1 MFKSRGSFSAER
13 DSAPPRTFLTP
24 RAAMAAPT
32 NEGAAPPSP
41 PACTVIAA
49 VLQNRA
55 REVGVALF
63 DKRGG
68 PSLDLEQHVE
78 VGESHATTLCEL
90 QRARP
95 GVILT
100 LAGDRGG
107 ALGDALA
114 RFARAHDCAL
124 VELPRKQFGARPP
137 HTAVRT
143 VAPVASKQLCAA
155 RPSAHDPTP
164 RPQTDDIVGADLVA
178 RCARRG
184 SRLAPN
190 PKDAYLAFAAAA
202 AVLQFV
208 EHGGV
213 ERATNDAENSLEP
226 LVGRRRHRWEPFPLH
241 EAARA
246 SPGTVVVTC
255 CRNEHFIAL
264 DPAAARVLEIARP
277 LGPTGEPVAE
287 PKRSNPNRSSKPPIN
302 PRTDPVGAAN
312 ARDSRARPHA
322 RRSLLGLLDTCATRG
337 GSRLMKAS
345 LLQPLRDH
353 ATINARLDAVEELL
367 RSGGLAHECRRRLTA
382 TAGGKDVEAVTSMFA
397 EPRRRPSAP
406 HSAPHSAPEGG
417 APAGKATQ
425 AEVRPIDANPGRVA
439 ARIRTLLDTRRAL
452 EEVPKLGD
460 ALKNTNAG
468 LLREIGEVLRDPFFA
483 GFLHRIDGVFE
494 PDVVD
499 GRSSFSAKTRQVF
512 AVKSGVDAFLD
523 IARRNFCEATEAA
536 HELIRALRERT
547 GLESPRLDYTATGMF
562 QIKVTRSDFGRYSV
576 NASHFDASLPTL
588 HAIDTL
594 GDDATRPRA
603 RDDDDAA
610 GVRNDRVVR
619 CTCDGLDVINRR
631 CVESADEAMRRSAAA
646 VESVAASV
654 RANVAALGALS
665 SALSLLDVLCAF
677 AVRVMTSKGPY
688 VRPVFGDRESPL
700 AIEAGRHPVLEELPG
715 VDFVANSAYLSPAF
729 NLSVVTGPNGG
740 GKSTYLRQV
749 AVLVVLAHSGCFV
762 PATFFSAPPVDAIFT
777 RVGTS
782 DSMETDASTF
792 AVECRECA
800 RILSRATCH
809 SLVLVDELGRSTDSE
824 EGERFA
830 WATAEALLERGC
842 KTLFATHARRLG
854 KLAQLYPNVRTSTMA
869 VDLVGGRRRVA
880 VDDPN
885 RNGNGDDQNR
895 RMECRY
901 RLVDGACEAPHYGL
915 RAAEALGGFPAEM
928 MRDAWAIARRVE
940 TAAAA
945 AAAAA
950 AASDGGTAGG
960 GFLPGHSRRDAAGD
974 DATRIAVERAART
987 AKVAERA
994 RRLFEI
1000 EAGGG
1005 AEGAEGRGGREKREA
1020 VLASLRATAADV
1032 AGFGG
1037 GGACA

>member
-1 MFKSRGSFSAER
+1 MARFFKRGS
-13 DSAPPRTFLTP
+13 APTRTFLTP

-137 HTAVRT
+137 RD
-143 VAPVASKQLCAA
+143 
-155 RPSAHDPTP
+155 RPSGAHSCAHRRARRFETRAPPDPSARRSPP
-164 RPQTDDIVGADLVA
+164 RAPPPTDDIVGADLVA

-213 ERATNDAENSLEP
+213 ERATNDAGNSLEP
-226 LVGRRRHRWEPFPLH
+226 PGCRRHRWEPFPLH

-255 CRNEHFIAL
+255 CRSEHFIAL

-277 LGPTGEPVAE
+277 LGPTGEPVSE
-287 PKRSNPNRSSKPPIN
+287 PRRSNLNRSKPIN

-312 ARDSRARPHA
+312 ARDARRPQ

-367 RSGGLAHECRRRLTA
+367 RSGGLVHECRRRLAA

-406 HSAPHSAPEGG
+406 HSASHLAPEGG
-417 APAGKATQ
+417 AAAG

-460 ALKNTNAG
+460 ALKNANAG

-483 GFLHRIDGVFE
+483 GFLTRIDGVFE
-494 PDVVD
+494 SDVVD

-547 GLESPRLDYTATGMF
+547 GLESPRLDYTANGMF

-576 NASHFDASLPTL
+576 NASHIDASLPTL
-588 HAIDTL
+588 HAIDAL
-594 GDDATRPRA
+594 GDDASRRPT
-603 RDDDDAA
+603 RDDDDDA
-610 GVRNDRVVR
+610 GRNDRVVR

-631 CVESADEAMRRSAAA
+631 CVDSADEAMRRSAAA
-646 VESVAASV
+646 VESVAAAV

-677 AVRVMTSKGPY
+677 AVRVMTSGGPY
-688 VRPVFGDRESPL
+688 VRPVFGDGESPL

-762 PATFFSAPPVDAIFT
+762 PARFFSAPPVDAVFT

-800 RILSRATCH
+800 RILSRATSH
-809 SLVLVDELGRSTDSE
+809 SLVLVDELGRSTDGE

-854 KLAQLYPNVRTSTMA
+854 KLAQLYANVRTSTMA
-869 VDLVGGRRRVA
+869 VDLVGGRRRGA
-880 VDDPN
+880 ADDPN
-885 RNGNGDDQNR
+885 RENGDDRNR
-895 RMECRY
+895 RVECRY
-901 RLVDGACEAPHYGL
+901 RLVDGACETPHYGL

-940 TAAAA
+940 TATAAA
-945 AAAAA
+945 AAA
-950 AASDGGTAGG
+950 GGK
-960 GFLPGHSRRDAAGD
+960 RRDATGD

-1000 EAGGG
+1000 GAGGG
-1005 AEGAEGRGGREKREA
+1005 EGSGGREKREA
-1020 VLASLRATAADV
+1020 ALASLRATAADA
-1032 AGFGG
+1032 AGFAG

>member
-1 MFKSRGSFSAER
+1 
-13 DSAPPRTFLTP
+13 
-24 RAAMAAPT
+24 MAAPT
-32 NEGAAPPSP
+32 NGGAAPPSP

-124 VELPRKQFGARPP
+124 VELPRKQFGAPPPRGRPRGAHSCAHRRLETSP
-137 HTAVRT
+137 RNAAAAPQPVRSPPR
-143 VAPVASKQLCAA
+143 AP
-155 RPSAHDPTP
+155 PP
-164 RPQTDDIVGADLVA
+164 TDDIVGADLVA

-213 ERATNDAENSLEP
+213 ERATNDADDSSEP
-226 LVGRRRHRWEPFPLH
+226 LERRRRRWEPFPLH

-255 CRNEHFIAL
+255 CRSEHFIAL
-264 DPAAARVLEIARP
+264 DPAAARALEIARP
-277 LGPTGEPVAE
+277 LGPGGEPVSE
-287 PKRSNPNRSSKPPIN
+287 PRRSNLNRQINPPIN

-312 ARDSRARPHA
+312 ARDSDSRHPRR

-367 RSGGLAHECRRRLTA
+367 RSGGLVHECRRRLA
-382 TAGGKDVEAVTSMFA
+382 AAAGGKDVEAVTSMFA

-406 HSAPHSAPEGG
+406 HTAPHTAPHSAPHSGGTLEG
-417 APAGKATQ
+417 AAAS
-425 AEVRPIDANPGRVA
+425 IDANPGRVA

-452 EEVPKLGD
+452 EEVPKLGEALRD
-460 ALKNTNAG
+460 AKAG
-468 LLREIGEVLRDPFFA
+468 LLREIGEVLRDHFFA
-483 GFLHRIDGVFE
+483 GFLSRIDGVFE
-494 PDVVD
+494 ADVVD

-547 GLESPRLDYTATGMF
+547 GLESPRLHYTATGAF
-562 QIKVTRSDFGRYSV
+562 QIKVTRGDFGRYSV
-576 NASHFDASLPTL
+576 NASQFDASLPTL
-588 HAIDTL
+588 HAIDADIR
-594 GDDATRPRA
+594 DDAYGQNGQN
-603 RDDDDAA
+603 DDDLAVH
-610 GVRNDRVVR
+610 GRNDRVVR

-631 CVESADEAMRRSAAA
+631 CVDSADEAMRRSAAA
-646 VESVAASV
+646 VESVIAYI
-654 RANVAALGALS
+654 RANFAALGALS

-688 VRPVFGDRESPL
+688 VRPVFGDGESPL
-700 AIEAGRHPVLEELPG
+700 AIKAGRHPVLEELPG
-715 VDFVANSAYLSPAF
+715 VDYVANSAYLSPAF

-762 PATFFSAPPVDAIFT
+762 PASFFTAPPVDGVFT
-777 RVGTS
+777 RVGTN
-782 DSMETDASTF
+782 DSMET
-792 AVECRECA
+792 V
-800 RILSRATCH
+800 
-809 SLVLVDELGRSTDSE
+809 
-824 EGERFA
+824 
-830 WATAEALLERGC
+830 
-842 KTLFATHARRLG
+842 
-854 KLAQLYPNVRTSTMA
+854 
-869 VDLVGGRRRVA
+869 
-880 VDDPN
+880 
-885 RNGNGDDQNR
+885 
-895 RMECRY
+895 
-901 RLVDGACEAPHYGL
+901 
-915 RAAEALGGFPAEM
+915 
-928 MRDAWAIARRVE
+928 
-940 TAAAA
+940 
-945 AAAAA
+945 
-950 AASDGGTAGG
+950 
-960 GFLPGHSRRDAAGD
+960 
-974 DATRIAVERAART
+974 
-987 AKVAERA
+987 
-994 RRLFEI
+994 RLF
-1000 EAGGG
+1000 
-1005 AEGAEGRGGREKREA
+1005 
-1020 VLASLRATAADV
+1020 
-1032 AGFGG
+1032 
-1037 GGACA
+1037 